1 MESWPSHLSHTA
13 FAISILMKRHRNIA
27 DIQAYEQRRSIH
39 LDEQTSITEMINAQY
54 RTCTDRLLSHTLW
67 DLPMGLG
74 QVTSNARKGLS
85 AGISSGLQRSP
96 TTGTT
101 KSPQQNV
108 SLNCN
113 RVILIT
119 SQVCHITWPPP
130 VFHNA
135 LNADSDCYMSWSL
148 PFSTSAGIES
158 ELRHFPAT
166 REHTQR

>member
-1 MESWPSHLSHTA
+1 MESWQSHLSHTA
-13 FAISILMKRHRNIA
+13 FAINILMKRHTYIA
-27 DIQAYEQRRSIH
+27 DIQAYQKTNSIH
-39 LDEQTSITEMINAQY
+39 LEEQTT
-54 RTCTDRLLSHTLW
+54 HTLW

-74 QVTSNARKGLS
+74 QVTSNAHKGLS
-85 AGISSGLQRSP
+85 AGMSSGLQRSP

-130 VFHNA
+130 VFSNA
-135 LNADSDCYMSWSL
+135 LNADCDCCMSWSL
-148 PFSTSAGIES
+148 PFSTSVAIES
-158 ELRHFPAT
+158 ELRHFLAT